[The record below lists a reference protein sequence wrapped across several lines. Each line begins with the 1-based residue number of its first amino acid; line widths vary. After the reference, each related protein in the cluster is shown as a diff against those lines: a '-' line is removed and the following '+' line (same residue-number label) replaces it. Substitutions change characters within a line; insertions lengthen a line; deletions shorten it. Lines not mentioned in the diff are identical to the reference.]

1 MSSGIRMSGMISGM
15 DTEAIVQA
23 MVSTQVAKKEKYQ
36 KAQTKLEWKQ
46 DAYKAINTKVYSLYN
61 KISNLRFSSAYN
73 LKKTTV
79 SDATKAT
86 ITSSGLAVNG
96 TQTLQIKQLA
106 QSGYLT
112 GGELKSGTTSGTT
125 LAELGYGGD
134 ETTISVRTGSGN
146 KDIKVSG
153 ATTIEELVSSLN
165 NSGVKANFDET
176 NGRIFV
182 SASGTGVAN
191 DFSLT
196 ASDMNGLQALDAAG
210 LSVESEANIETYKAS
225 AAYAMGTMGI
235 DAGGNVVSYF
245 QLDSEGNILYDENGN
260 VLVNDGVTYSA
271 AETQKAIRQI
281 LEKCKNARDE
291 NTDLELE
298 RTGINQKIV
307 YSNAKDAVDSFIN
320 GLPEDKKA
328 DGEQL
333 LKLLAETPSKYKYV
347 TEEGEVKEDFEFA
360 AGDNSLENT
369 ITKLAKEL
377 GLVTTTTAEDGT
389 ETEDS
394 SALTTFRANYETV
407 LGVDGNAL
415 YTEEDKKA
423 FYLSEEERA
432 EIQGEGGRLAQI
444 DTKIAENNA
453 VLADSSNAY
462 WDIQDYTN
470 VDIDSLSAEIAGKI
484 TTAKE
489 IVEGNLTIPVSK
501 GATRVDAKDAIIFLN
516 EAEFV
521 SDTNT
526 FNINGLTIKATGVTK
541 EGETLTIST
550 DTDTQGMYD
559 KIKDFLTQYNE
570 VINELSSLYNA
581 DSVSGYEPLT
591 DDEKESMSDSE
602 IEKWETKIKE
612 SILRRDSTIGGV
624 MNAMTQAM
632 SQVYEING
640 KKYSLSSFGI
650 KTLGYLYA
658 AKNEN
663 YAYHIDGD
671 SEDDT
676 TSGNAD
682 KLMNMINSDPEAVEE
697 FMKSLTSGLYKAL
710 DDKMKSTTMS
720 SAYTIYNDK
729 QLTKDYSNYT
739 TLIKQWESKIEDL
752 EDRYYKQYSNMET
765 QLAKLQSSTSSLS
778 SLLGT
783 S

>member
-1 MSSGIRMSGMISGM
+1 MSSGIRMSGMVSGI

-23 MVSTQVAKKEKYQ
+23 MVSTHVAKKEKYQ

-61 KISNLRFSSAYN
+61 KVSNLRFSSAYK

-86 ITSSGLAVNG
+86 ITSSGQAING

-112 GGELKSGTTSGTT
+112 GGKLKSGTKSGTT
-125 LAELGYGGD
+125 LGELGYTGS
-134 ETTISVRTGSGN
+134 EATISVRTGKGN
-146 KDIKVSG
+146 TDIKVSKE
-153 ATTIEELVSSLN
+153 TTIEELVSSLN

-196 ASDMNGLQALDAAG
+196 ASDMGGLQALAAAG
-210 LSVESEANIETYKAS
+210 LSVESEANMAAYKAS
-225 AAYAMGTMGI
+225 AAYAMGTKGI
-235 DAGGNVVSYF
+235 NENGDVVSYF
-245 QLDSEGNILYDENGN
+245 QLDGAGNILYDESGKA
-260 VLVNDGVTYSA
+260 LVNEGVTFSA
-271 AETQKAIRQI
+271 AETQKAIKEI
-281 LEKCKNARDE
+281 LENCKNAGDE
-291 NTDLELE
+291 NTDLALE
-298 RTGINQKIV
+298 RTNLNQKIA
-307 YSNAKDAVDSFIN
+307 YSNAKDAVDTFIN
-320 GLPEDKKA
+320 DLPEEKKA
-328 DGEQL
+328 DGQQL
-333 LKLLAETPSKYKYV
+333 LKLLEEAPSKYKYV
-347 TEEGEVKEDFEFA
+347 TEEGEIKEDFEFA

-369 ITKLAKEL
+369 INKLAKEL
-377 GLVTTTTAEDGT
+377 GLITTTTEEDGS

-394 SALTTFRANYETV
+394 SALTTFRANYTTV
-407 LGVDGNAL
+407 LGVDGNEL
-415 YTEEDKKA
+415 YTAEDKKA

-432 EIQGEGGRLAQI
+432 EIQGENGRLAQI
-444 DTKIAENNA
+444 DAKIAGNNA
-453 VLADSSNAY
+453 ILADSKNAY
-462 WDIQDYTN
+462 WNVGDYTN
-470 VDIDSLSAEIAGKI
+470 IDIDSLAAEIAQKI

-489 IVEGNLTIPVSK
+489 IVEGNVKIPISD
-501 GATRVDAKDAIIFLN
+501 GATRVDAKDAKIILN
-516 EAEFV
+516 NAEFV
-521 SDTNT
+521 SDSNT

-541 EGETLTIST
+541 DDETLTIST

-559 KIKDFLTQYNE
+559 KIKDFLSQYNE
-570 VINELSSLYNA
+570 VINELCSLYNA
-581 DSVSGYEPLT
+581 ESAAGYEPLT

-612 SILRRDSTIGGV
+612 GLLRRDSTIGGV

-632 SQVYEING
+632 SQVYEVNG

-650 KTLGYLYA
+650 KTMGYLYA

-671 SEDDT
+671 SEDEA

-729 QLTKDYSNYT
+729 QMTKDYKNYA
-739 TLIKQWESKIEDL
+739 TLIKEWESKIEDL
-752 EDRYYKQYSNMET
+752 EDRYYKQYSNMEK
-765 QLAKLQSSTSSLS
+765 QLAQLQSSTSSLS
-778 SLLGT
+778 GLLGT